1 MAKLHICIAESGRGI
16 MLLIAGLFLLGITAD
31 ATAQGRRG
39 PQLSPEKQA
48 AAQELEA
55 TYVAKNLKLSD
66 EATGKIVAAYQK
78 ARKNL
83 QEGIQALSE
92 GSGFEAYR
100 ELSEKEREKF
110 KTELKGFLDDK
121 QVKKALVSLGTFSWS
136 WDRMVDNLA
145 GYKLDEKKLYE
156 ALGKV
161 NDYIIETDKAFREA
175 RESSDWQSMRPKFQ
189 ELKEKLDSAL
199 ESLLSKEQLEQW
211 KEATTRRRRN

>member
-1 MAKLHICIAESGRGI
+1 MAKLQICIAESGRGI
-16 MLLIAGLFLLGITAD
+16 MLLIAVLFLLVITTD
-31 ATAQGRRG
+31 VTAQRRGG
-39 PQLSPEKQA
+39 PQLSPEKQT

-121 QVKKALVSLGTFSWS
+121 QVEKALVSLGTFSWS

-145 GYKLDEKKLYE
+145 GYKLDEKKLNE

-161 NDYIIETDKAFREA
+161 NDYVIEADKAFREG
-175 RESSDWQSMRPKFQ
+175 RESGDWQSLRPKF
-189 ELKEKLDSAL
+189 EEIREKLDSGL
-199 ESLLSKEQLEQW
+199 ESLLSKEQFGQW
-211 KEATTRRRRN
+211 KEATARRRNN